1 MFPCKLLLTVDMSVP
16 SITYLNL
23 AVCVCVL
30 KHLLA
35 AYLLY
40 FYVLG
45 YDSFRL

>member
-16 SITYLNL
+16 SITYSTL
-23 AVCVCVL
+23 AVCVL